1 MRTGSTARH
10 IVTSPRSSIE
20 RFPRGARLTGNLDVE
35 SALAHQHPP
44 SLRSA
49 RLAMGDEL
57 EVSFQEDAIVVGG
70 VAYGLPDPPVTNVG
84 QLLAFIEQQ
93 VSYCLL

>member
-1 MRTGSTARH
+1 
-10 IVTSPRSSIE
+10 
-20 RFPRGARLTGNLDVE
+20 
-35 SALAHQHPP
+35 
-44 SLRSA
+44 
-49 RLAMGDEL
+49 MGDEL

>member
-1 MRTGSTARH
+1 
-10 IVTSPRSSIE
+10 
-20 RFPRGARLTGNLDVE
+20 
-35 SALAHQHPP
+35 
-44 SLRSA
+44 
-49 RLAMGDEL
+49 MGDEL

-93 VSYCLL
+93 VSSLSSLILPLRPR